1 MSLRL
6 YATEYTTQLSP
17 ELFATLLHW
26 LPEDPGQ
33 KIMRFR
39 RWEDAHAALL
49 GKHLLRIALRQAGV
63 SDDLSRLRYTAQ
75 DRPWLPEAPDFNIS
89 HSGNRVVC
97 VLNTSGRVGIDL
109 EVIKP
114 LDFQDFQTQF
124 TPREWAAIR
133 SAPDPAAGF
142 FRFWTAKESLIK
154 ADGRGLNIPLQEIDL
169 SGIAALAPDGVGGI
183 SGLAQDGVG
192 GTHTLALNGVWW
204 TVYPLSR
211 FPGYACHLTVES
223 SPAPTPLPPIEFHDL
238 TPDAIAAF

>member
-17 ELFATLLHW
+17 ELFAALLRR
-26 LPEDPGQ
+26 LPEDLGQ
-33 KIMRFR
+33 KVTRFR

-63 SDDLSRLRYTAQ
+63 SDDLSHLRYTAQ

-109 EVIKP
+109 EAIKP
-114 LDFQDFQTQF
+114 LDFEDFQTQF
-124 TPREWAAIR
+124 TPREWTAIR
-133 SAPDPAAGF
+133 SDPDPTAGF

-169 SGIAALAPDGVGGI
+169 SGIAALP
-183 SGLAQDGVG
+183 QDGVG
-192 GTHTLALNGVWW
+192 GNHTLALDGVWW
-204 TVYPLSR
+204 SIRPIPR
-211 FPGYACHLTVES
+211 FVGYASHLTIES
-223 SPAPTPLPPIEFHDL
+223 SLAPSPLPPVEFHEL
-238 TPDAIAAF
+238 TINQLCEMA